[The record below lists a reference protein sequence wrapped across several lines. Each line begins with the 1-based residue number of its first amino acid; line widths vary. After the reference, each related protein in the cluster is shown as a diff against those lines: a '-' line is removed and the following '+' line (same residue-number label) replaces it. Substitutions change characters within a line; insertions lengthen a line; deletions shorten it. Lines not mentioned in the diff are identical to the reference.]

1 MNVEVEGLVELCP
14 HVASKIKNN
23 KFFTTY
29 IHVQIFC
36 DVVQMIVL
44 SDLWQIFLF
53 HQHQAKIVFAFVLMK
68 CWQI

>member
-44 SDLWQIFLF
+44 SDL
-53 HQHQAKIVFAFVLMK
+53 
-68 CWQI
+68 